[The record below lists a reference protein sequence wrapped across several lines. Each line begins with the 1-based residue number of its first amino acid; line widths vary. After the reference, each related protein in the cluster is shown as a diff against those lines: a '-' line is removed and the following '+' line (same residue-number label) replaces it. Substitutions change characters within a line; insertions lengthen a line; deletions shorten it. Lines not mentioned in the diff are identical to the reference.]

1 MLNMHYSLPKKQR
14 QRHPLREQLADMEA
28 WNKQPIQ
35 LDRAGGSI
43 SSSTWDNI
51 ICSLHLYLGFQH
63 RFMQVSAPTLESFT
77 DTRMYSHFMAFQVAK
92 AKSINSH
99 TQSISH
105 CKKVLIFLGRARPPG
120 TAPSTA
126 PVTPA
131 TLAQVHDWLNRLRQQ
146 LIQHVPRK
154 RKDIGDMLES
164 GKWLAA
170 DELVRIISAF
180 ATSTLS
186 KVPLHGTCDLEL
198 ARTLHDACLASC
210 MFSHL
215 PPVRLICL
223 RTLQTPHAIGCLSP
237 DCSRPGC
244 QGNRLALRPD
254 GSMHLV
260 LSHYKVDRK

>member
-1 MLNMHYSLPKKQR
+1 MLNMHYSLPPAQR
-14 QRHPLREQLADMEA
+14 QLLPLRSQLADMEA
-28 WNKQPIQ
+28 WTKQPIQ

-51 ICSLHLYLGFQH
+51 ICSIGLYLGFQH
-63 RFMQVSAPTLESFT
+63 RFMHVRAPTLESFA
-77 DTRMYSHFMAFQVAK
+77 DTIMFSHFMAFQVAK

-99 TQSISH
+99 NQTISH
-105 CKKVLIFLGRARPPG
+105 CKKVLFFLGRARPPG
-120 TAPSTA
+120 TAPTTA
-126 PVTPA
+126 LVDPA

-170 DELVRIISAF
+170 DELVRVIHDFTSA
-180 ATSTLS
+180 TLRKIPAS
-186 KVPLHGTCDLEL
+186 GPCDLEL
-198 ARTLHDACLASC
+198 ARTLHDASLASC

-223 RTLQTPHAIGCLSP
+223 RTLQTPSAIGCLSP
-237 DCSRPGC
+237 DCRRVGC
-244 QGNRLALRPD
+244 QGNRLVLRPD
-254 GSMHLV
+254 GSMHML
-260 LSHYKVDRK
+260 LSHYKVDKK